1 LIGEGNFGAVYKGLC
16 RGAQVAVKIPK
27 FSDLTEDKVEA
38 FREELKVMAR
48 IVHPRVVAL
57 LGAFIPRDFKRNEL
71 KIVMELF
78 GRDDIEKVRRLFFC
92 LFLGFF

>member
-1 LIGEGNFGAVYKGLC
+1 
-16 RGAQVAVKIPK
+16 
-27 FSDLTEDKVEA
+27 
-38 FREELKVMAR
+38 MAR

-78 GRDDIEKVRRLFFC
+78 GRDDIEKVKKFCVFFC
-92 LFLGFF
+92 FLFVFF